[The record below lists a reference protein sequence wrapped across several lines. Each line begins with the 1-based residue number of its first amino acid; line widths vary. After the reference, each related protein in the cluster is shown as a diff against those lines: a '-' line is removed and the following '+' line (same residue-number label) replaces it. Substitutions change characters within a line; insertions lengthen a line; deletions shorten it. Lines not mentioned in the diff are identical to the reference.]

1 MIYCVKEAGFDQQ
14 IHNSQVRWGCRTLA
28 TDRWRRNEQRDW
40 TRLCWSDGHW
50 NDHLAD
56 GRVGLLYQLLYHL
69 IKWPVLILNTWSAI
83 ELEGQDSCSLQG
95 SLWNR
100 RAGLFPEFAHGL
112 LSRWVHLLRRWDGD
126 RPQLNIHD
134 DFLILH
140 LVSGKNITFKSSY
153 NRFKYWHS
161 SAAPAADCQLFSH
174 VQSHLIYYIY
184 II

>member
-1 MIYCVKEAGFDQQ
+1 MRMQDFGDWSLEEERTTGLDSALLIRWALEWSPGRWTSRIALSAALSFDQMAQ
-14 IHNSQVRWGCRTLA
+14 FWF
-28 TDRWRRNEQRDW
+28 W
-40 TRLCWSDGHW
+40 TR
-50 NDHLAD
+50 
-56 GRVGLLYQLLYHL
+56 
-69 IKWPVLILNTWSAI
+69 
-83 ELEGQDSCSLQG
+83 EGQDSCSFQG

-100 RAGLFPEFAHGL
+100 RAGLIPEFAHRL

-126 RPQLNIHD
+126 RAQLNVQG

-161 SAAPAADCQLFSH
+161 SAAPAADYQLFSH
-174 VQSHLIYYIY
+174 VQSHLNYYIY

>member
-1 MIYCVKEAGFDQQ
+1 MRMQDFGDWSLEEERTTGLDSALLI
-14 IHNSQVRWGCRTLA
+14 RWALEWSPGRWTSRIFLSPA
-28 TDRWRRNEQRDW
+28 TF
-40 TRLCWSDGHW
+40 
-50 NDHLAD
+50 
-56 GRVGLLYQLLYHL
+56 YQMD
-69 IKWPVLILNTWSAI
+69 TWSAI
-83 ELEGQDSCSLQG
+83 ELEGKDSCSFQG

-126 RPQLNIHD
+126 RAQLNVQG

-174 VQSHLIYYIY
+174 VQSHLNYYIY